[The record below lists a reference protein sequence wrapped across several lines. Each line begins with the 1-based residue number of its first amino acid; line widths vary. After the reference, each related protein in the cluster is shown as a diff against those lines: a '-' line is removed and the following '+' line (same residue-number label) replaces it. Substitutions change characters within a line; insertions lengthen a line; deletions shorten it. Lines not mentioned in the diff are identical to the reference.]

1 MRFKFV
7 AFDLDGVLVDE
18 RSSWEWVHL
27 YFGVSNKEG
36 YDLFMDGKIDDL
48 EFMRRDIRMWQSVEP
63 DITAARVTEILKGAK
78 LMDGAEETVA
88 AIRNAGIGMGIV
100 SGGIDYLANDV
111 ADICDIKHVVAN
123 GLEQDQDGRL
133 TGEGVLRVELLD
145 KGKALEE
152 LLAKLGIEPKDCVVV
167 GNSCIDVSMFEVG
180 GFGIAFKPIDP
191 DCIAAANVVVP
202 GDDLRKILP
211 YILDGQ

>member
-18 RSSWEWVHL
+18 RSSWEWVHH

-36 YDLFMDGKIDDL
+36 YDLFMAGKIDDI
-48 EFMRRDIRMWQSVEP
+48 EFMRRDIRMWKEIEQ
-63 DITAARVTEILKGAK
+63 DINAARIAEILKGAK
-78 LMDGAEETVA
+78 LMEGAKETVA
-88 AIRNAGIGMGIV
+88 AIMDAGIGTGIV

-111 ADICDIKHVVAN
+111 AKSCGIEHVLAN
-123 GLEQDQDGRL
+123 GLEQDENGRL

-145 KGKALEE
+145 KGKALNE
-152 LLAKLGIEPKDCVVV
+152 LLANLGIEPKDCAVI

-180 GFGIAFKPIDP
+180 GFSIAFKPIDP
-191 DCIAAANVVVP
+191 DCIAAADVVVH
-202 GDDLRKILP
+202 GDDLRNILP
-211 YILDGQ
+211 YILD